1 MFALL
6 VFQLEESDRTF
17 MLDLYKK
24 YYNLVRKT
32 IFNLTHD
39 NQDIEDLINDVF
51 VKLID
56 KISII
61 RSLECCKTTTY
72 VVYTSRSVAINYIK
86 HKQVEKK
93 HMYISDKTDFIED
106 LYDDSEHKLIQKEEI
121 ELLIETV
128 LRLPQNQKD
137 LLYFKYMLEMND
149 NEISE
154 ILGIAPDSVRQY
166 LTRARRNVKK
176 LIEKE
181 RDGHAT

>member
-121 ELLIETV
+121 ELLIEAV